1 MDDPLN
7 VSLSVS
13 LNFFFVFHLN
23 SMKIDEVVGCSY
35 LCVLDKDFLNQN
47 EIYIFS
53 EKKKQMIMP

>member
-7 VSLSVS
+7 VSLK
-13 LNFFFVFHLN
+13 FFFVFHLN